1 VVEQVG
7 VAFYLNFSVLIIGET
22 IVAMNGDFHLKANSF
37 EFFIEIFVGTDSI
50 SFLSRIGGQIKF
62 FASGSTVPPVIKEI
76 LRGTVAQR
84 IACLFFASHRK

>member
-50 SFLSRIGGQIKF
+50 GFLSRIGCQIKF
-62 FASGSTVPPVIKEI
+62 FRIWFYGSTCNKRNSSWNGSATHRLFIF
-76 LRGTVAQR
+76 R
-84 IACLFFASHRK
+84 IP